1 MIINWSSQYLE
12 RIFSGLSRIRKQTAS
27 KSYLEYRRNLLPYAI
42 WVQNNLPLKK
52 LENLITTYT
61 HYIEEVEQGAEHSKT
76 QGKPLKPPIWWK
88 ELRQQSNR
96 EDLVSILRTMPE
108 RYYSSWSLKPIKA
121 YVEGMRNLN
130 SYPSSNIFYNAIW
143 QEIGPLT
150 LLFWAQDKDWGY
162 HTYTKKLWKTLPWRI
177 RFKIMAVNLR
187 LERVESTLWD
197 KDYEWQYKDFQSVY
211 DKFVK
216 KFHGSNPHPGIPSFA
231 ETRDFFRGFFQAY
244 QNQMHTEQ
252 RQYEENQKD
261 YNAYR
266 SFTPEVRMFL
276 LEGLIDL
283 DKALQI
289 GQAIRESQPEIQ
301 FDSRKS
307 SLPQGWDFTK
317 FNKLAKEL
325 GFDPELPT
333 FDLIV
338 CPTCNGEGGTTTG
351 KPNVSNPTKAQ
362 DTIRVCSKC
371 SGIGLLDVNQELDP
385 EYVIPKLYYPSQEVS
400 SGKKRRDLAQ
410 RLGTLLNQGHKM
422 EARKVAHLRKE
433 IAEGITILSSLT
445 PNYK

>member
-1 MIINWSSQYLE
+1 MIINWSSQDLE

-108 RYYSSWSLKPIKA
+108 RHYSSWSLKPIKA

-187 LERVESTLWD
+187 LERVESIKISRLCIISLLKSSMGPIPTPVFPVSQKPEIFSED
-197 KDYEWQYKDFQSVY
+197 SFRHIRTKCTPNNDSM
-211 DKFVK
+211 K
-216 KFHGSNPHPGIPSFA
+216 KIK
-231 ETRDFFRGFFQAY
+231 RII
-244 QNQMHTEQ
+244 MHTGVSH
-252 RQYEENQKD
+252 QKSECF
-261 YNAYR
+261 Y
-266 SFTPEVRMFL
+266 
-276 LEGLIDL
+276 
-283 DKALQI
+283 
-289 GQAIRESQPEIQ
+289 
-301 FDSRKS
+301 
-307 SLPQGWDFTK
+307 
-317 FNKLAKEL
+317 
-325 GFDPELPT
+325 
-333 FDLIV
+333 
-338 CPTCNGEGGTTTG
+338 
-351 KPNVSNPTKAQ
+351 
-362 DTIRVCSKC
+362 
-371 SGIGLLDVNQELDP
+371 
-385 EYVIPKLYYPSQEVS
+385 
-400 SGKKRRDLAQ
+400 
-410 RLGTLLNQGHKM
+410 
-422 EARKVAHLRKE
+422 
-433 IAEGITILSSLT
+433 
-445 PNYK
+445 